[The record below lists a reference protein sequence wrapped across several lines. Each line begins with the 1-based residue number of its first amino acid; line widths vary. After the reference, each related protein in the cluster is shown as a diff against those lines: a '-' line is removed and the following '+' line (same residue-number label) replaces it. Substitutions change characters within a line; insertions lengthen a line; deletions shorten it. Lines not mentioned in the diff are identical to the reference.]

1 MHFGLKCDFTHD
13 IIYLSLSKER
23 LFSCLTRMRQKDDK
37 QNHSFKR
44 YAKKKNS
51 LQCQQRI
58 DFPHK
63 MIKDSFDNSK
73 YMPGSLSAKT
83 KTIL

>member
-1 MHFGLKCDFTHD
+1 ML
-13 IIYLSLSKER
+13 
-23 LFSCLTRMRQKDDK
+23 
-37 QNHSFKR
+37 
-44 YAKKKNS
+44 KKKNS